1 MYPFEYHLGH
11 VDVMKIVSKLI
22 LMQANLSNVQRSP
35 LISRNTEQHY
45 LISGQALTAENKYN
59 TPSSFVRNDN
69 HTIT

>member
-35 LISRNTEQHY
+35 LLTQYWTTLSY
-45 LISGQALTAENKYN
+45 LRPGSYRWKQI
-59 TPSSFVRNDN
+59 
-69 HTIT
+69 